1 MLLLQPSTPAAVDL
15 DALGKQCMLRSVA
28 ARCSAEVSR
37 GQGRG
42 ECADVEPIFAQIK
55 KRLIGDRCVRSTQN
69 S

>member
-15 DALGKQCMLRSVA
+15 DANGKQCMLRSVA

-42 ECADVEPIFAQIK
+42 ECADVEPIFAQDQEK
-55 KRLIGDRCVRSTQN
+55 VNRG
-69 S
+69 